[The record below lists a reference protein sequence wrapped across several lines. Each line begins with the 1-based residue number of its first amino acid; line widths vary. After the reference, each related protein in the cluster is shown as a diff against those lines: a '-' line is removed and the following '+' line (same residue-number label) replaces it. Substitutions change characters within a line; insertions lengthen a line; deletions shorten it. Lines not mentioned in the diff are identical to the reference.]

1 MVSSVDAWV
10 YAVSRINNMNNFKGP
25 AMRKTEPIKDP
36 DTPGCPMDCTGPSPC
51 AVKPVVFTPPP
62 ASETTTPS
70 PVQCPAKE
78 EWSASKRKFWL
89 SIIVTAFLMFN
100 ISAVVTA
107 IAVVGI
113 RTGKLPESTVVNS
126 LIQLAMDVL
135 KTVFAA

>member
-1 MVSSVDAWV
+1 
-10 YAVSRINNMNNFKGP
+10 
-25 AMRKTEPIKDP
+25 MRNSEPVKDP
-36 DTPGCPMDCTGPSPC
+36 VTPGCPVETAAANRCQM
-51 AVKPVVFTPPP
+51 KPV
-62 ASETTTPS
+62 
-70 PVQCPAKE
+70 KE

-107 IAVVGI
+107 IAVVGM

-126 LIQLAMDVL
+126 LIHLALDVL